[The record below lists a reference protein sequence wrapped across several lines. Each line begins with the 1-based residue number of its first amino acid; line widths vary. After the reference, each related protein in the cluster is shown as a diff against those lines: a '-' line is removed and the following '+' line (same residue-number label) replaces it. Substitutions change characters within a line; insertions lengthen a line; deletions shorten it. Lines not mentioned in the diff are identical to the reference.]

1 MVLDGELYHAKVKCC
16 AVDRDGIPVGV
27 KNSNPI
33 TDTGQYDVWYL
44 DVVIKTLA
52 ANVIAENI
60 LYQFDKEGH
69 QKLMIDE
76 IIDHRSNSE
85 EILHDDALYLTK
97 KVDKC
102 RKRTNKLWELYLQ
115 WKDGS
120 YHWIEIND
128 INKF

>member
-1 MVLDGELYHAKVKCC
+1 M
-16 AVDRDGIPVGV
+16 
-27 KNSNPI
+27 
-33 TDTGQYDVWYL
+33 
-44 DVVIKTLA
+44 IKTLA

-60 LYQFDKEGH
+60 PYQFDKEGH

-128 INKF
+128 IKKF